1 MKNIYI
7 KYKIIII
14 LLLLLLFIGY
24 YVYYKYSLNEP
35 FTTENKICCI
45 YAYHEKNDL
54 YKNNFVHFLNNGGI
68 LNDIDYYIV
77 VNGNCTVTIPNKPNI
92 KVFFREN
99 KGFDFGAFSYA
110 LNNHINII
118 YDYYFF
124 INTSVIGPCLQNNA
138 ETNWTKYFIDLF
150 YNENIKVVG
159 TTINMHS
166 IPDNDLKKS
175 YILNYGDKNVYSH
188 VQSMFFCIKHD
199 YLLFLKEKDFFNC
212 DEINNLQMKDI
223 IYLKEVGLSQIALNN
238 GWNINCILSK
248 YKNLDYLN
256 LNTDINSTSTDGDP
270 YYPNKYF
277 GNTINPYEVIFFK
290 NNRF

>member
-1 MKNIYI
+1 MYNIYNI
-7 KYKIIII
+7 YNIYNKMN
-14 LLLLLLFIGY
+14 F
-24 YVYYKYSLNEP
+24 NEQ

-45 YAYHEKNDL
+45 YAYYEKDPM
-54 YKNNFVHFLNNGGI
+54 YKNNFNFFLQNGI
-68 LNDIDYYIV
+68 LNHVDYYFVI
-77 VNGNCTVTIPNKPNI
+77 NGNYSIDLSQYSNKSNI
-92 KVFFREN
+92 NILYREN
-99 KGFDFGAFSYA
+99 TGYDFGAFSYA

-138 ETNWTKYFIDLF
+138 DTNWTKYFIDLF
-150 YNENIKVVG
+150 YNETVKVVG

-166 IPDNDLKKS
+166 IPDIYSKENL
-175 YILNYGDKNVYSH
+175 ILNYGDKNVYSH

-212 DEINNLQMKDI
+212 DEINNLQMNDI
-223 IYLKEVGLSQIALNN
+223 IYFKEVGISQIALNN

-256 LNTDINSTSTDGDP
+256 LNTDINSTSRDGDS
-270 YYPNKYF
+270 YFPNTYF

>member
-1 MKNIYI
+1 MN
-7 KYKIIII
+7 
-14 LLLLLLFIGY
+14 F
-24 YVYYKYSLNEP
+24 NEQ

-45 YAYHEKNDL
+45 YAYYEKDPM
-54 YKNNFVHFLNNGGI
+54 YKNNFNFFLQNGI
-68 LNDIDYYIV
+68 LNHVDYYFVI
-77 VNGNCTVTIPNKPNI
+77 NGNYSIDLSQYSNKSNI
-92 KVFFREN
+92 NILYREN
-99 KGFDFGAFSYA
+99 TGYDFGAFSYA

-138 ETNWTKYFIDLF
+138 DTNWTKYFIDLF
-150 YNENIKVVG
+150 YNETVKVVG

-166 IPDNDLKKS
+166 IPDIYSKENL
-175 YILNYGDKNVYSH
+175 ILNYGDKNVYSH

-212 DEINNLQMKDI
+212 DKINNLQMNDI
-223 IYLKEVGLSQIALNN
+223 IYFKEVGLSQIALNN

-256 LNTDINSTSTDGDP
+256 LNTDINSTSRDGDS
-270 YYPNKYF
+270 YFPNTYF